1 MRTLN
6 RAEASLRP
14 IHFELGFT
22 RNASGSVL
30 ARCGNTVVLCTCSV
44 ENSVPSFLV
53 GKGKGWITAE
63 YAMLPGSTQTRKAR
77 ERAGKVDGRSIEIQ
91 RLIGRSLRA
100 VLNLDQLGERTLWLD
115 CDVIDAD
122 GGTRTTAINGAFVAL
137 CLAFEHHPDL
147 KGLASDIIRDS
158 VGAMSVGIIQG
169 VEYLDLEYVEDVQAQ
184 VDMNL
189 VMTGSGEFIE
199 IQGTGEGHTFTQEQ
213 LYKLIELGKKGIAEV
228 TQLQKQTLGTA
239 WPLS

>member
-1 MRTLN
+1 MRTSN
-6 RAEASLRP
+6 RAESALRP

-22 RNASGSVL
+22 KNASGSVL

-44 ENSVPSFLV
+44 ENSVPAFLV

-77 ERAGKVDGRSIEIQ
+77 EKAGKVDGRSIEIQ

-137 CLAFEHHPDL
+137 CLAFEHHHDL
-147 KGLASDIIRDS
+147 KGLASQVIRDS

-199 IQGTGEGHTFTQEQ
+199 IQGTGEGHTFTQSQ
-213 LYKLIELGKKGIAEV
+213 LFKLIDLGKKGIAEV
-228 TQLQKQTLGTA
+228 TQLQKQALGSA